1 MPLPSHQLND
11 LALGWAHGQEDAAR
25 FLVNVMQMVRL
36 ADDIAD
42 GDAMDPVTDMA
53 NLLVRAWLEHAT
65 NPFFQRHA
73 GALGA
78 VLTNAVLMWEK
89 SEDWRHS
96 SNRKTR
102 MFAFVGREAIEHVA
116 YTVAFICGGYDH
128 AKEVAQQIQEF
139 SHQASPETFE
149 QWEAE

>member
-1 MPLPSHQLND
+1 MPLPSQMLND
-11 LALGWAHGQEDAAR
+11 LALEWARGDDEAAR
-25 FLVNVMQMVRL
+25 FLVNVMHMVRL

-42 GDAMDPVTDMA
+42 EDTMDPVGDMS
-53 NLLVRAWLEHAT
+53 NLLIRAWLEHAT
-65 NPFFQRHA
+65 NPFFQRHSA
-73 GALGA
+73 ALGA
-78 VLTNAVLMWEK
+78 SMMNGVLMWDM
-89 SEDWRHS
+89 SEHWRHS

-102 MFAFVGREAIEHVA
+102 MFGFVGREAIEHVA